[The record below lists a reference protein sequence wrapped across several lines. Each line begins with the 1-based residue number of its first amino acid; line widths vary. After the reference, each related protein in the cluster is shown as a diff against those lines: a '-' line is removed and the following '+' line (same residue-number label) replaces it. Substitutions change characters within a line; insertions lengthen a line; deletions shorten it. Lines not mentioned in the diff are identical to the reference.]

1 MDKFSFEILSPTK
14 KVLSVMASEVVL
26 PAYDGE
32 VGVLPEHADFVGLLG
47 SGPLKYVK
55 DGNDHW
61 ILVSIGT
68 YQVRDGKLTVAAETV
83 EEPKDID
90 VDAAR
95 KELAELEK
103 SLMVISPDKLEEAQI
118 ELQKAKGR
126 LEVHRRTHLN

>member
-1 MDKFSFEILSPTK
+1 MDKFSFELLSPTK
-14 KVLSVMASEVVL
+14 RVLSVMASEVVL

-55 DGNDHW
+55 EGNDHW

-68 YQVRDGKLTVAAETV
+68 YQVKDGKLTVAAETV

-90 VDAAR
+90 LEAA
-95 KELAELEK
+95 KNDVVELEK
-103 SLMVISPDKLEEAQI
+103 SLLSVSPEKIDDIQTQ
-118 ELQKAKGR
+118 LQKAKGR
-126 LEVHRRTHLN
+126 LEVHRRTQLN